1 MERNLGRFLASRGV
15 FVAVLAVVAYYMIPS
30 SGVSQFKEMNAA
42 LQNARSWRVRTILN
56 EPTRSSETTTEV
68 YCPDRVH
75 TAMKMTL
82 DEGGRHIE
90 DESETIF
97 ITGSL
102 YTKKGWRWVLS
113 QEDRYV
119 TASCS
124 WGPRGSDEALGKM
137 DFILRIGKIRKG
149 DKRVVGG
156 DRCRDWIASIPAPA
170 GWRDSFGV
178 CIGDDH
184 LPREVFTPDRSQVST
199 YSDWNAPIK
208 IEAPDSTEV
217 TVQ

>member
-1 MERNLGRFLASRGV
+1 MKRNLGRFLAGRGV
-15 FVAVLAVVAYYMIPS
+15 FVAVVALVVYYMTPG

-42 LQNARSWRVRTILN
+42 LQNARSWRVHTVLN
-56 EPTRSSETTTEV
+56 EPTRSSETSTEV

-97 ITGSL
+97 ITGSV
-102 YTKKGWRWVLS
+102 YTKKALGWSLR
-113 QEDRYV
+113 QDERYGSAACV
-119 TASCS
+119 
-124 WGPRGSDEALGKM
+124 WGPRGSDQALGQM
-137 DFILRIGKIRKG
+137 DVIVRIGKIRKG
-149 DKRVVGG
+149 GQRLVSSGW
-156 DRCRDWIASIPAPA
+156 CRDWIASVPAPA

-178 CIGDDH
+178 CIGDDR

-199 YSDWNAPIK
+199 YSDWNTPIK
-208 IEAPDSTEV
+208 IEAPDPAGV
-217 TVQ
+217 TVE